1 MPIYNVH
8 PTADPRVSAPDLLQ
22 HFGLLLTAEVA
33 VSDALAEVL
42 VAQNQAIPPSVPGPA
57 LVDTGA
63 SICAVDESAAL
74 KLGLQPIG
82 QSNVSGVGGTRVH
95 NVYMAKVTF
104 PGTPIPPQQW
114 TLTGA
119 DLKDQNLLLLIGR
132 DILRA
137 CVLIYNGPGGTCSLR
152 LSNGS

>member
-8 PTADPRVSAPDLLQ
+8 PTGNPSVSALDLLQ
-22 HFGLLLTAEVA
+22 HFGLLLTAEVG
-33 VSDALAEVL
+33 VSDVLAQVL
-42 VAQNQAIPPSVPGPA
+42 VAQNQPIPPSVPGPA

-74 KLGLQPIG
+74 KLGLQPVG
-82 QSNVSGVGGTRVH
+82 QSNVSGVGGTRIH
-95 NVYMAKVTF
+95 NVYVGKVTF
-104 PGTPIPPQQW
+104 PGTPIPPQEW

-137 CVLIYNGPGGTCSLR
+137 CVLIYNGPLGCYTIAF
-152 LSNGS
+152 